1 MKAEGSLIAFTLLLE
16 WGVGTFLLARIALPV
31 ESGAGEGI
39 ALAGGVGSAV
49 ALGLSLLHLG
59 VPSRAFLALRN
70 WRTSP
75 LSREIAC
82 ALLFLL
88 AWALW
93 AGSSPRWLAGNAWQP
108 AREIVGW
115 IAAALGLA
123 TVASV
128 GAVYKATCLD
138 GWSRAFTLVAH
149 VATALLLGATT
160 VAATAVLTSPS
171 TPGLRLLLW
180 LAAAAEAMLLA
191 GLPSSVRSLR
201 SGALM
206 RRWTGAHMPSTWIP
220 ALATRTALLLVASAL
235 TLWMLVGVD
244 TTRASTAIALGIVSI
259 ATELCG
265 RWLFYSTAVPR
276 LP

>member
-1 MKAEGSLIAFTLLLE
+1 MRTEGSLIAFTLLLE
-16 WGVGTFLLARIALPV
+16 WGVGTFLLARIALPLDG
-31 ESGAGEGI
+31 GAGEVI
-39 ALAGGVGSAV
+39 ALAGGAGSAV

-59 VPSRAFLALRN
+59 VPSRAFLALRS

-82 ALLFLL
+82 ALLFLIAWG
-88 AWALW
+88 AWAV
-93 AGSSPRWLAGNAWQP
+93 ASPRWLGNAAWLP
-108 AREIVGW
+108 ARELVGW
-115 IAAALGLA
+115 IAAVLGLA

-138 GWSRAFTLVAH
+138 GWSRSFTLVAH

-160 VAATAVLTSPS
+160 VAAVAALFCPEA
-171 TPGLRLLLW
+171 PGLRLILW
-180 LAAAAEAMLLA
+180 LAAAAEAVLLA
-191 GLPSSVRSLR
+191 GLPSAVHSLR
-201 SGALM
+201 SGAPM
-206 RRWTGAHMPSTWIP
+206 RRWTGARMPPTWIP

-235 TLWMLVGVD
+235 TLWMLIG
-244 TTRASTAIALGIVSI
+244 TEPTRASAAIALGVVSI
-259 ATELCG
+259 ATELFG